1 MTDNAQDGASKA
13 PRRFGVLGTGHWA
26 RWCHGAALAAHPE
39 VELVGFW
46 GRDPAKAEDAAK
58 HEGGRGFADLD
69 ALLAEVDA
77 VAIALPP
84 DIQAPLA
91 VRAARAGRHL
101 LLDKPLALDVS
112 AADEV
117 VVAVRET
124 GVASVNFVTLLY
136 QPEVMDWL
144 ARMRELAE
152 RHGPW
157 EGVVASLA
165 GAIDVPGGP
174 YADSLWRQQ
183 RGGLWD
189 VGPHALS
196 LVLSLLPPVE
206 RVSAARGVRDTVNL
220 GLEHTGGPGSSLTL
234 TVTAPENAQGASL
247 VVWGPGGRHALPVL
261 TGGAREAFARAVD
274 QLRESARSGR
284 PHPLDALYA
293 RDVVAVLDAAER
305 QLSRPLPDR
314 AAVPRPF
321 ATEAA
326 PTAG

>member
-1 MTDNAQDGASKA
+1 MTDNAQDSPGGA

-26 RWCHGAALAAHPE
+26 QWCHGTALATHPD
-39 VELVGFW
+39 VDLVGFW
-46 GRDPAKAEDAAK
+46 GRAPDKAEAAARSV
-58 HEGGRGFADLD
+58 GGRGFADLD

-91 VRAARAGRHL
+91 VRAARAGKHL

-117 VVAVRET
+117 VVAV
-124 GVASVNFVTLLY
+124 GASQVASVSFMTSLFEPDVR
-136 QPEVMDWL
+136 DWL
-144 ARMRELAE
+144 DRMGELAE
-152 RHGPW
+152 QHGPW
-157 EGVVASLA
+157 EGAVASFA
-165 GAIDVPGGP
+165 GAIDTPGSP
-174 YADSLWRQQ
+174 YADSLWRQE

-220 GLEHTGGPGSSLTL
+220 GLEHVGGPGSSLTL
-234 TVTAPENAQGASL
+234 TVTAPENAAGASL
-247 VVWGPGGRHALPVL
+247 VVWGPGGRHALPVV
-261 TGGAREAFARAVD
+261 TGDAREAFGRAID
-274 QLRESARSGR
+274 QLRESVRDGR
-284 PHPLDALYA
+284 PHLLDARYA
-293 RDVVAVLDAAER
+293 REVVAVLDAAER

-314 AAVPRPF
+314 AAAPRPF
-321 ATEAA
+321 PPREA
-326 PTAG
+326 PAG